1 MNTTNTADALT
12 FTVPLSFEAHSLAQI
27 YSKQQNRPDRA
38 KQVYLNTLAIY
49 AVEHYFKCMGFTTNW
64 EGSDSRKAIV
74 QKFLDI
80 ADLNVRGMGKFEC
93 RPILPGA
100 DTLEVPCEAWDER
113 VGYVAVQLTQSLKQ
127 ATLIGFILQ
136 IADTEGSIPLNQ
148 LRAFDEFPEYL
159 NQLKTKSNTVI
170 SPTSPQIVNLEQ
182 WLNNIIETSWQTVEE
197 FFSTQT
203 YNMAF
208 RHRGIIS
215 EQINPNDTSSLK
227 QFISTLYTN
236 QRFGNSTQKTYPTDL
251 EPLSALTQLI
261 ESTQDD
267 ETRWKAV
274 ELLWKINPKHPSAA
288 IRQITDLG
296 MRLAGYP
303 IALMVAIL
311 PKLDGKRG
319 ILLRVYP
326 MDNQAFLPQNL
337 KLIGFDENGKTLL
350 EVSARAQDNYI
361 QFRFNADPKDK
372 FSVQISLG
380 EASITEHFS
389 A

>member
-1 MNTTNTADALT
+1 MMNTTNTADALT
-12 FTVPLSFEAHSLAQI
+12 FTVPLSFEAHSIAQI
-27 YSKQQNRPDRA
+27 YSKQQNRADRA

-49 AVEHYFKCMGFTTNW
+49 AVEHYFKCMGFATNW
-64 EGSDSRKAIV
+64 EGSDSRNPIV
-74 QKFLDI
+74 HKFLDI
-80 ADLNVRGMGKFEC
+80 ADLNVRGIGKFEC

-100 DTLEVPCEAWDER
+100 DTLEVPCSAWDER

-127 ATLIGFILQ
+127 ATLIGFTPQ
-136 IADTEGSIPLNQ
+136 IADNEGSIPLNQ

-159 NQLKTKSNTVI
+159 NHLKIKSNTLT
-170 SPTSPQIVNLEQ
+170 SSTSPQIVNLEE

-208 RHRGIIS
+208 RHRGITS

-227 QFISTLYTN
+227 QFISTLYEN
-236 QRFGNSTQKTYPTDL
+236 QRGNTTQKTYPAHL

-261 ESTQDD
+261 KSTQDD

-296 MRLAGYP
+296 MRLAGYSV
-303 IALMVAIL
+303 ALMVAIL

-326 MDNQAFLPQNL
+326 MDNQTFLPQNL
-337 KLIGFDENGKTLL
+337 KLAGFDENGKTLL
-350 EVSARAQDNYI
+350 EVKARSQDNYI
-361 QFRFNADPKDK
+361 QFRFNAEPKDK
-372 FSVQISLG
+372 FSVQVSLG
-380 EASITEHFS
+380 EASITEYFS